1 MVVYNCENCKNDLGN
16 KKEEF
21 SETISSELKAAQDR
35 LKHSQENSHPGA
47 VSLYW
52 LGYQRA
58 LEWAKTN
65 IEGNNGKQNSRS
77 TEI

>member
-16 KKEEF
+16 RKEELYK
-21 SETISSELKAAQDR
+21 TIGQEIKDAQHR
-35 LKHSQENSHPGA
+35 LKHSQEYSHPGA

-58 LEWAKTN
+58 LEWAKAN
-65 IEGNNGKQNSRS
+65 IQNNSKK
-77 TEI
+77 

>member
-16 KKEEF
+16 RKEEL
-21 SETISSELKAAQDR
+21 SETIGQEIKDVQHR
-35 LKHSQENSHPGA
+35 LKHSQEHSHPGA

-58 LEWAKTN
+58 LEWAKSR
-65 IEGNNGKQNSRS
+65 IQNNNKKK
-77 TEI
+77 EE